1 MNTPSPYDSL
11 TRGQMINQKSGSS
24 EISIRMMQQ
33 NNQTTS
39 KDEGSQQTPGTS
51 KFVATNSSPA
61 TKGKRYVQ

>member
-1 MNTPSPYDSL
+1 
-11 TRGQMINQKSGSS
+11 
-24 EISIRMMQQ
+24 MMQQ

-61 TKGKRYVQ
+61 TKGKRYVQQQNQIYQTNSTSIRQYASQNEHDQQH